1 MLKDKK
7 TPEKFDEYECALQLR
22 EVLEKS
28 NLSPIMT
35 MVMYEFLADVKNNAI
50 PKDTSIYEYIENLFA
65 ERIKANV
72 IDNKPNTSIIAK
84 AKAYLI
90 LLIELACHAELL
102 TGLFVELQPLKQK
115 GECKFN
121 VQLKQKDFGISAS
134 GINFLKK
141 VEDIRDN
148 HLTGDNLI
156 ARLSAITLE
165 EADKIIL
172 RYKADDPFDEGDVI
186 VVGGVQA

>member
-50 PKDTSIYEYIENLFA
+50 PKDTSIYEYIENLFV

-102 TGLFVELQPLKQK
+102 TGLFVDLKQK

>member
-1 MLKDKK
+1 MSVSWERPFDF
-7 TPEKFDEYECALQLR
+7 TIEKFDEYECALQLR

-50 PKDTSIYEYIENLFA
+50 PKDTSIYEYIENLFV

-90 LLIELACHAELL
+90 LLIELA
-102 TGLFVELQPLKQK
+102 
-115 GECKFN
+115 
-121 VQLKQKDFGISAS
+121 S
-134 GINFLKK
+134 
-141 VEDIRDN
+141 
-148 HLTGDNLI
+148 
-156 ARLSAITLE
+156 
-165 EADKIIL
+165 
-172 RYKADDPFDEGDVI
+172 
-186 VVGGVQA
+186 